1 MKDIFDI
8 FNNGSAQNIID
19 FFDDRLDYEGMWK
32 GRALSLIMPMSEA
45 AVYLRDNA
53 NQKLTPHYFI
63 EMTKLNNI
71 ISLFHSTSLPGPLQL
86 KIAQYLTCLPGYNLE
101 SKKPSE
107 TVQDNHF
114 YIHGHVFYI
123 LKDTAFIQSSFKS
136 ALIKSDSN
144 TIFEIIA
151 DMMKNRNDT
160 HLLNDFDLQA
170 LAMSNCIFKTLMYFR
185 DNQGIVITKSIIEKS
200 LDLKEILRF
209 YHDITIKDENVRS
222 SLASYLYKVFYRHD
236 LTYEYQDKNT
246 FERHYLLRSILDPI
260 LIELTE
266 DLS

>member
-8 FNNGSAQNIID
+8 FNNGSAQDIID
-19 FFDDRLDYEGMWK
+19 FFDDRLNYEGMWK
-32 GRALSLIMPMSEA
+32 GRALSLIMPMSEV
-45 AVYLRDNA
+45 AVYLRDNSK
-53 NQKLTPHYFI
+53 QKLTPHSFI
-63 EMTKLNNI
+63 EMTKLDNI
-71 ISLFHSTSLPGPLQL
+71 ISLFHSASLPGPLHL

-101 SKKPSE
+101 NKTPSE
-107 TVQDNHF
+107 VAQDNHG
-114 YIHGHVFYI
+114 YIHANVFYI
-123 LKDTAFIQSSFKS
+123 IKDTAFAPSSFKS

-151 DMMKNRNDT
+151 GMMKNRNDT
-160 HLLNDFDLQA
+160 YLLNDFEHQT
-170 LAMSNCIFKTLMYFR
+170 LAMSDCIFKALMYFR
-185 DNQGIVITKSIIEKS
+185 DNHGIAITKSAIEKS

-209 YHDITIKDENVRS
+209 YHDMTIKDENVRS

-236 LTYEYQDKNT
+236 LNYEDQDKNT
-246 FERHYLLRSILDPI
+246 FERHDLLCYILAPI